1 MNVRKDEEYRLV
13 IHQERERERACES
26 IYPSL
31 CVSLHALR
39 FDDDHE
45 NSTMLYFIAFNTL
58 MTSRFHL
65 AVN

>member
-1 MNVRKDEEYRLV
+1 MKN
-13 IHQERERERACES
+13 EREERRRISIGYTSRERACES